1 MKKALYSL
9 IFLLCFAPAAQAAN
23 YLEGIEYDRL
33 PAPQP
38 VETGKQVEVR
48 EVFWYGCPH
57 CYTLE
62 PHVQRWLKTK
72 PANAEFVRMPGIL
85 RDSWEPQGRAYY
97 AFEALGVTEK
107 LHPLFFKAIHEDRQ
121 SLNDEASIAEF
132 VARHGVDKDAF
143 RKAYR
148 SFSVDAS
155 VKNAIR
161 LGERYGLDSVPTIIV
176 DGKYRTSA
184 GKTGSYEALMEVV
197 DFLVQKSAAER
208 KSKKS
213 R

>member
-1 MKKALYSL
+1 MRKALYSL
-9 IFLLCFAPAAQAAN
+9 FFLLCFAPALQAAD
-23 YLEGIEYDRL
+23 YLEGIDYDRL
-33 PAPQP
+33 PSPQP
-38 VETGKQVEVR
+38 VDTGKQIEVR

-62 PHVQRWLKTK
+62 PHIQRWLKTK
-72 PANAEFVRMPGIL
+72 PANAEFLRMPGIL

-97 AFEALGVTEK
+97 AFEALGVLDK
-107 LHPLFFKAIHEDRQ
+107 LHLPFFKAIHEGRQ
-121 SLNDEASIAEF
+121 TLHDEASIAAF
-132 VARHGVDKDAF
+132 AAKHGVDKDAF

-184 GKTGSYEALMEVV
+184 SKTGSYEALIDVV
-197 DFLVQKSAAER
+197 NFLVQKSAEER
-208 KSKKS
+208 KGGKS

>member
-9 IFLLCFAPAAQAAN
+9 LFLLCLVPAVQAAN

-33 PAPQP
+33 PTAQP
-38 VETGKQVEVR
+38 VDTGNRIEVR

-62 PHVQRWLKTK
+62 PHIQRWLKTK

-97 AFEALGVTEK
+97 TFEALGVLDK
-107 LHPLFFKAIHEDRQ
+107 LHTPFFKAIHEGQ
-121 SLNDEASIAEF
+121 QNLNDEASVANF
-132 VARHGVDKDAF
+132 VAQHGVDQNAF

-148 SFSVDAS
+148 SFSVDAA

-161 LGERYGLDSVPTIIV
+161 LGERYGLDSVPSIIV

-184 GKTGSYEALMEVV
+184 AKAGSYEALMDIVN
-197 DFLVQKSAAER
+197 FLVQKAAAER

>member
-9 IFLLCFAPAAQAAN
+9 FLLLCFAPAVQAAN

-33 PAPQP
+33 PAAQP
-38 VETGKQVEVR
+38 VDTGKQVEVR

-62 PHVQRWLKTK
+62 PHIQRWLKTK

-107 LHPLFFKAIHEDRQ
+107 LHGVFFKAIHEGRQ
-121 SLNDEASIAEF
+121 NLNDEASIADF
-132 VARHGVDKDAF
+132 VGQHGVDKEAF

-148 SFSVDAS
+148 SFSVDAA

-161 LGERYGLDSVPTIIV
+161 LGERYGLDSVPTVIV

-184 GKTGSYEALMEVV
+184 SKAGSYEALMDVV
-197 DFLVQKSAAER
+197 NFLVQKSAAER